1 MADRLPQSG
10 ARSSIR
16 RAPNPIIVSSE
27 TDQIDLGAQA
37 LADVGYQLFGDLIQ
51 TSSQAGVPLQL
62 TKNDTNQWAPRLGF
76 AYRLGDR
83 TVVRGGYGMFYEA
96 EGTSGRLNFHF
107 LPFSMSET
115 VNATTNVVPTRTT
128 ADFFLGVPFGASV
141 GSVGWNPLTLEA
153 DFGYDQRWNFG
164 VQREIASRMSL
175 EVNYVGT
182 KGSNQQ
188 EAETDQSS
196 RRQVPA
202 TSRRAGRIRDSA
214 T

>member
-1 MADRLPQSG
+1 MSG
-10 ARSSIR
+10 IS
-16 RAPNPIIVSSE
+16 
-27 TDQIDLGAQA
+27 
-37 LADVGYQLFGDLIQ
+37 LFGDLIQ

-62 TKNDTNQWAPRLGF
+62 TKNDTNQWAPRAGF

-83 TVVRGGYGMFYEA
+83 TVLRGGYGMFYEA

-128 ADFFLGVPFGASV
+128 ADFFQGVPFGASV
-141 GSVGWNPLTLEA
+141 GSVGWNPLTLDA
-153 DFGYDQRWNFG
+153 DFGTDQRWNVG

-188 EAETDQSS
+188 EAEPINLPPAGTGNIQTRRPYQRFGNMSIHSQARSS
-196 RRQVPA
+196 EYNALQTKLQKR
-202 TSRRAGRIRDSA
+202 TSSG
-214 T
+214 